1 MDFRLCRYNLIAL
14 IRLWLIV
21 SAFGM
26 LGSFFLPRCRW
37 PPAVTGGPLVL
48 VFALLPV
55 ALALLE
61 EEARDF

>member
-1 MDFRLCRYNLIAL
+1 MDFWLCRYNQVAL

-21 SAFGM
+21 SFVGM
-26 LGSFFLPRCRW
+26 LGFFFLPRCRW

-61 EEARDF
+61 EDARDF